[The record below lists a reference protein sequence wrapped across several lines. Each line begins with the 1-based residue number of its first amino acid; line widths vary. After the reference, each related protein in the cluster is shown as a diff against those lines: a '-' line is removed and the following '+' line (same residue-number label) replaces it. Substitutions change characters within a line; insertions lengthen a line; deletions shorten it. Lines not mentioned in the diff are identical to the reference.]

1 MSDGTGAPPGWTG
14 RPESQEGPGNPSE
27 QASQAPAGQPF
38 PPQAGFGAAAGF
50 PSQAAPQQQ
59 WQFQPPAAS
68 SEPDWEALASQHEA
82 SSRRKKLIWTGAIVA
97 GACVLGGAVGL
108 VVMNGVHK
116 GDPQA
121 GPSAS
126 ASASPR
132 PSGSGA
138 ASAAANSPTVPG
150 QPELLADKS
159 GQSNIAM
166 GPDAQVSEVQGG
178 YALRLRSN
186 GNSFAQSANQVID
199 VTKSFSISA
208 WVYNEAPGGSR
219 TAISEG
225 DGISYS
231 FDLARDDANGKK
243 AWVFRVQTADGG
255 ADGTVVQA
263 VAPDTVP
270 TVGQWALLTGV
281 YDAGQKS
288 ITLYVN
294 GAQAA
299 TAKLNG
305 GIWAGPGP
313 LQLGRSR
320 HHGIWGGSWAGVIGR
335 ILVWDEPLN
344 PQQVAS
350 LKTGGTGLS
359 AKPAGSWLVGG

>member
-1 MSDGTGAPPGWTG
+1 MSDGTGATPGWTG
-14 RPESQEGPGNPSE
+14 QPGSQEGPANPAE
-27 QASQAPAGQPF
+27 QGAQGAQSF
-38 PPQAGFGAAAGF
+38 PPQVGFGTPPGF
-50 PSQAAPQQQ
+50 PSQQQWAVPQQQ
-59 WQFQPPAAS
+59 PATAM
-68 SEPDWEALASQHEA
+68 PDWEALAEQHEA
-82 SSRRKKLIWTGAIVA
+82 RSRRKKLIWTGGIVLT
-97 GACVLGGAVGL
+97 ACLLGGAVGL
-108 VVMNGVHK
+108 AVMKGVH
-116 GDPQA
+116 GTPEA
-121 GPSAS
+121 GPSSGAS
-126 ASASPR
+126 TSASPR
-132 PSGSGA
+132 PSGSGST
-138 ASAAANSPTVPG
+138 ASANSPTVPG
-150 QPELLADKS
+150 QPELLADRS
-159 GQSNIAM
+159 GQANIAM

-219 TAISEG
+219 TAISQG

-243 AWVFRVQTADGG
+243 AWAFRVQTADGG
-255 ADGTVVQA
+255 ADGTVVVA
-263 VAPDTVP
+263 AAPDSVQ

-281 YDAGQKS
+281 YDAGQHS

-335 ILVWDEPLN
+335 IIVWDEVLN